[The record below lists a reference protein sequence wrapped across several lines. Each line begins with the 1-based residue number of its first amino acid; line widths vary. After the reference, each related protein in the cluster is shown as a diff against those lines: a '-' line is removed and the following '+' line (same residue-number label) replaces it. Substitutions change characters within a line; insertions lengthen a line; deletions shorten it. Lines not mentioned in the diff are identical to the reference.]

1 MKRGGVDIRED
12 ECIGEG
18 GIRKIRGLQLF
29 YTIRLK
35 DRYGLK
41 LISASGSPK
50 GFWYR
55 YKIHLLLPPSPSPQP
70 APGNPF
76 PSGHHTIGCRHC
88 RPLLLPLCLLV
99 PAPSPPTTINL
110 CWETTPLTL
119 TWGSSR
125 LLGKPLDA
133 GEWDKRW
140 RLYLLLKLI
149 CSCIS
154 TFRCSDTSSSGNIF
168 FLPHNRSSSS
178 SSSWHRWRWQQ
189 APVRVVHGRKL
200 RSRVDAGMV
209 GGNVWS
215 DEDCLIATVFFPYFL
230 FFTMGNNDNFLFL
243 FWWKNT
249 CGNYYSRQ
257 SLSTFLF
264 LSVSWFFMC
273 LGVKVFSRS
282 CHLFQQQDC

>member
-1 MKRGGVDIRED
+1 MYRG
-12 ECIGEG
+12 G

-50 GFWYR
+50 GFWYI
-55 YKIHLLLPPSPSPQP
+55 YKIHLLP
-70 APGNPF
+70 
-76 PSGHHTIGCRHC
+76 
-88 RPLLLPLCLLV
+88 RPLHSRRPVTLSLLAITLSAAAPCFSRCACSFLHPRLWRRSIYAEKLRCWFWLGNRAGCWGNLWTPESEIKGGAFTFFSNSSAVVSALFVAATPPVAATSFSFLTTALL
-99 PAPSPPTTINL
+99 
-110 CWETTPLTL
+110 
-119 TWGSSR
+119 
-125 LLGKPLDA
+125 LLLLRGTA
-133 GEWDKRW
+133 GEQA
-140 RLYLLLKLI
+140 LL
-149 CSCIS
+149 
-154 TFRCSDTSSSGNIF
+154 R
-168 FLPHNRSSSS
+168 
-178 SSSWHRWRWQQ
+178 RWQQ
-189 APVRVVHGRKL
+189 VPVRVVHGRKL

-243 FWWKNT
+243 FWWKNI

-264 LSVSWFFMC
+264 LSVS
-273 LGVKVFSRS
+273 
-282 CHLFQQQDC
+282 